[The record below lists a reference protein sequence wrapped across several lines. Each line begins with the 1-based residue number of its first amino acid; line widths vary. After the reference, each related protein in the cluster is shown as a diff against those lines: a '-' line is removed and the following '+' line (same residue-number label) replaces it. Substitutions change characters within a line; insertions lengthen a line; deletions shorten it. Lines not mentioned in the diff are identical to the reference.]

1 MNLEF
6 LKSRRF
12 WVMVAGAVATYSYLK
27 GWIGYEE
34 TVLIDLISGGFITVR
49 TADRHGEMK

>member
-49 TADRHGEMK
+49 TADRHGEIK